1 MVVSS
6 RCVKYCIEHDAGYT
20 LANVHLLAL
29 ALQGGIDPQKLV
41 IDGGEEFVVEDEEG
55 IEEDI

>member
-1 MVVSS
+1 
-6 RCVKYCIEHDAGYT
+6 

-55 IEEDI
+55 IEEDV